1 MKKRWISIALV
12 CTTALALAACGANA
26 GKEEASGAGTSQAV
40 EGADTGETGFA
51 AEEKT

>member
-26 GKEEASGAGTSQAV
+26 GKEEASGAGTRSKAPIP
-40 EGADTGETGFA
+40 ARRD
-51 AEEKT
+51 